1 MARRSRNL
9 GSPTR
14 KRGRVNHAL
23 ETSTAGVDEG
33 TEGPGSTEGATDG
46 GSDDG
51 FNVAPGAVGGRG
63 IRRCLGIEA
72 G

>member
-1 MARRSRNL
+1 MDGNA
-9 GSPTR
+9 
-14 KRGRVNHAL
+14 
-23 ETSTAGVDEG
+23 EG
-33 TEGPGSTEGATDG
+33 DDSVEGATDG

-51 FNVAPGAVGGRG
+51 FNVAAGAVGGLG